1 MPSATPSEPES
12 HIDALLP
19 HVTAIRHDL
28 HAHPQLAFEETYAN
42 ALVRRELTDI
52 GIEHVGEIA
61 TTGVVGWIDPPDGS
75 PAASRPAVALRADM
89 DALEITEETGLP
101 YASTH
106 PGLMHA
112 CGHDGHTAVLLGAA
126 RVLHAVRDRLPR
138 PVKLLFQPA
147 EEGEAGA
154 VKMIEQ
160 GALTR
165 AIGGHDVAAI
175 FGLHGYPLAPVG
187 QLHSRPGPIM
197 AAADEVRITI
207 TGRGGHAAA
216 PYQTIDPVI
225 AAAHVLTALQ
235 TVVSR
240 NTRPVDAAVVSITAV
255 HAGKAFNVIPQTAEM
270 LGTIRTLNDTTAEL
284 VRRRVVEVAE
294 QTAAALGCTADVQTL
309 IGYPVLNNDPVATDY
324 ATAVA
329 RRVLGEKN
337 VVAMD
342 APLMGAED
350 FSYYANEVP
359 AHFGFIGVRPHDRDS
374 YPGLHHPL
382 YDFSDAALPVGIQLM
397 SRWALES
404 GDL

>member
-1 MPSATPSEPES
+1 MPPITSAELDAA
-12 HIDALLP
+12 IDTHLTD
-19 HVTAIRHDL
+19 VTAIRHDL

-42 ALVRRELTDI
+42 ALVRWELTAL

-61 TTGVVGWIDPPDGS
+61 TTGVVGWIDPPPGS
-75 PAASRPAVALRADM
+75 SAASRSAVALRADM
-89 DALEITEETGLP
+89 DALEIEEETGLP

-126 RVLHAVRDRLPR
+126 RVLHTMRDRLPR
-138 PVKLLFQPA
+138 PVKLFFQPA

-154 VKMIEQ
+154 VKLIEQ

-165 AIGGHDVAAI
+165 EVGGHDVAAI
-175 FGLHGYPLAPVG
+175 FGLHGYPLAPIG
-187 QLHSRPGPIM
+187 QLHTRPGPIM

-216 PYQTIDPVI
+216 PYQTVDPVI
-225 AAAHVLTALQ
+225 AAAHVVTALQ

-240 NTRPVDAAVVSITAV
+240 NTRPVDAAVVSITSV
-255 HAGKAFNVIPQTAEM
+255 HAGKAFNVIPQTASL
-270 LGTIRTLNDTTAEL
+270 LGTIRTLNDRTAEL
-284 VRRRVVEVAE
+284 VRRRVTEVAE
-294 QTAAALGCTADVQTL
+294 QTAAALGCTADVEML
-309 IGYPVLNNDPVATDY
+309 IGYPVLNNGSGATDY

-329 RRVLGEKN
+329 RDVLGESN
-337 VVAMD
+337 VVIMD
-342 APLMGAED
+342 DPLMGAED

-382 YDFSDAALPVGIQLM
+382 YDFSDAALPVGIRLM
-397 SRWALES
+397 CRWALES